1 METGSGDHHA
11 GALSIATPM
20 KSKEAVQEEEER
32 IRQRVR
38 ALPDNKRLQF
48 FKRAEQE
55 LKDPDTYAVLNYL
68 FIAGL
73 HHFYLGKP
81 LRGTINLCIFI
92 TGTVMLFTGFA
103 GAGLLLIIAITVVEL
118 RDLFNSQSVVQDYNN
133 EVMEK
138 IYRAVSQDE

>member
-20 KSKEAVQEEEER
+20 KSQEAIREDEER
-32 IRQRVR
+32 IRQLVR
-38 ALPDNKRLQF
+38 ALPDDKRLQF
-48 FKRAEQE
+48 FKQAEQE

-81 LRGTINLCIFI
+81 LRGTINLCLFI
-92 TGTVMLFTGFA
+92 TGTVMLFTGLA

-138 IYRAVSQDE
+138 IYHAVSQDE

>member
-1 METGSGDHHA
+1 
-11 GALSIATPM
+11 M
-20 KSKEAVQEEEER
+20 KSKEAIQEDEER

-38 ALPDNKRLQF
+38 ALPNEKRLRF
-48 FKRAEQE
+48 FKQAEQE

-68 FIAGL
+68 FVAGL

-81 LRGTINLCIFI
+81 VRGTINLCIFI
-92 TGTVMLFTGFA
+92 AGTVMLFTGLA

-138 IYRAVSQDE
+138 IYRMVSQDE

>member
-1 METGSGDHHA
+1 METGSGDHYA
-11 GALSIATPM
+11 GALIIAAPM
-20 KSKEAVQEEEER
+20 KSQEAIREDEER
-32 IRQRVR
+32 IRQLVR
-38 ALPDNKRLQF
+38 ALPDDKRLQF
-48 FKRAEQE
+48 FKQAEQE

-68 FIAGL
+68 FVAGL

-81 LRGTINLCIFI
+81 LRGTINLCLFI
-92 TGTVMLFTGFA
+92 TGTVMLFTGLA
-103 GAGLLLIIAITVVEL
+103 GTGLLLIIAITVVEL

>member
-1 METGSGDHHA
+1 
-11 GALSIATPM
+11 M
-20 KSKEAVQEEEER
+20 KSQEAIQEDEER

-38 ALPDNKRLQF
+38 ALPDDKQLQF
-48 FKRAEQE
+48 FKQAEQE

-68 FIAGL
+68 FVAGL

-92 TGTVMLFTGFA
+92 TGTVMLFTGLVGF
-103 GAGLLLIIAITVVEL
+103 GLLLIIAITVVEL

-138 IYRAVSQDE
+138 IYRTVSQDE